1 MIVVKAG
8 GRALE
13 SNMDGILRSISRRV
27 GEEVIFVHGGGDIVT
42 RFEEALGIEPR
53 FVVSPQGIRSRLTTK
68 EEMEVF
74 NMVMSGRLNKE
85 IVAHLHRLGAKAVG
99 LSGVDGGLMR
109 AQRKKRIV
117 IVDERGRRRVIE
129 GGYTGSI
136 KEVNTDLLKT
146 LTRMGYIVVVAPV
159 ALGYEGELLNVD
171 ADQAASAIA
180 GALMAD
186 QLIILTDV
194 EGVIIDGALVKEIRV
209 GEVEGLRG
217 KIGVGMNRKL
227 LMCARS
233 VESGVSKAII
243 ASGLV
248 DDPLENVEKGAGTT
262 IIK

>member
-1 MIVVKAG
+1 MMVVKAG

-13 SNMDGILRSISRRV
+13 SNMEGILRSISRRADRGLV
-27 GEEVIFVHGGGDIVT
+27 FVHGGGDIVT
-42 RFEEALGIEPR
+42 RFEEALGVEPR

-74 NMVMSGRLNKE
+74 NMVMSGKLNKE
-85 IVAHLHRLGAKAVG
+85 IVASLHRLGVGAVG

-117 IVDERGRRRVIE
+117 IVDERGRRRAIE

-136 KEVNTDLLKT
+136 KEVNTKLIET
-146 LTRMGYIVVVAPV
+146 LTGMGYIVVVAPV

-180 GALMAD
+180 SALKAD
-186 QLIILTDV
+186 QLVILTDV
-194 EGVIIDGALVKEIRV
+194 EGVLVDGELVKEIRV
-209 GEVEGLRG
+209 GEVDKLGG
-217 KIGVGMNRKL
+217 KIGVGMNRKV

-233 VESGVSKAII
+233 VEAGVSRAVI

-248 DDPLENVEKGAGTT
+248 DDPLENVEKGAGT
-262 IIK
+262 IITR